1 MIMTQDQIVDQFY
14 NTYNNDLYYIPA
26 TKATEADPNK
36 PGKVIYEYNKKKIP
50 INKSAFIE
58 HLTTGSKVVT
68 IGQLNKDNQCKWGV
82 IDIDD
87 YSPDFVSKV
96 KDKIYSNKYPLNI
109 VQSVSGGLHL
119 YLYSQEL
126 ISGAL
131 MRNALAYYLDQ
142 LGLKPDTEIF
152 PKQTELTEDTP
163 YGNMI
168 KLPFASGIDSKEIQT
183 HLKKAK
189 ESEQLVSF
197 FESLPKITVDE
208 NNSYKKSTK
217 ARCTIKQIKQNIKN
231 KVDHERGGTF
241 DNWITDLT
249 AKLIAGRKT
258 DNQITAEIK
267 QCWLYAEKDPVGKF
281 QKQDQDTYIENKI
294 RNFRNKSNLE
304 DPEILREKFIKNIHF
319 VRKGASYFN
328 AEYNDV
334 YSKEVIE
341 TEYAWIMEPKV
352 SPTQFFK
359 FHYGKKIV
367 EDFMYRPGTY
377 NPDEII
383 FKLDKKKYINSY
395 KPNDL
400 VPMEGDLTIFN
411 DHMEY
416 LFPKEI
422 ERTHILDFISYIVQN
437 PGEKIRHALFII
449 SECKQVG
456 KGRLFALWKKI
467 LGTNN
472 TSEIEINEAL
482 DKSKGY
488 LDNQLVLIDE
498 LKSQDNFTENKKLV
512 NFLKR
517 IISEENHR
525 SRQLYVDFKEKYS
538 TANFILHSNELNALS
553 LDSNDPRYFVANC
566 DVERR
571 EEDYYERLND
581 FIEGAGAARVLH
593 YLKHRKISVT
603 FKPKGA
609 PPQTEAKLNMASFN
623 LHPFTQKVLEDY
635 KTQEY
640 PFDKDII
647 ASGDVRTHYEKVER
661 TKIFRLNDISNAL
674 TNIGGLKIGQ
684 SAYTQTESTTK
695 VIYPTIW
702 IIRNHEKY
710 KGLSAKEIV
719 DQNLYQHAYSED
731 VNGKYYKNL
740 PTPF

>member
-1 MIMTQDQIVDQFY
+1 MTQDQIVDQFY

-119 YLYSQEL
+119 YLYSQEP

-131 MRNALAYYLDQ
+131 MRNALAYYRNQ
-142 LGLKPDTEIF
+142 LGLKLTTEIF
-152 PKQTELTEDTP
+152 PKQDVLTDKNP

-319 VRKGASYFN
+319 VRKGAP
-328 AEYNDV
+328 D
-334 YSKEVIE
+334 
-341 TEYAWIMEPKV
+341 
-352 SPTQFFK
+352 
-359 FHYGKKIV
+359 
-367 EDFMYRPGTY
+367 PG
-377 NPDEII
+377 
-383 FKLDKKKYINSY
+383 S
-395 KPNDL
+395 
-400 VPMEGDLTIFN
+400 
-411 DHMEY
+411 
-416 LFPKEI
+416 
-422 ERTHILDFISYIVQN
+422 
-437 PGEKIRHALFII
+437 
-449 SECKQVG
+449 
-456 KGRLFALWKKI
+456 
-467 LGTNN
+467 
-472 TSEIEINEAL
+472 
-482 DKSKGY
+482 
-488 LDNQLVLIDE
+488 
-498 LKSQDNFTENKKLV
+498 
-512 NFLKR
+512 
-517 IISEENHR
+517 
-525 SRQLYVDFKEKYS
+525 
-538 TANFILHSNELNALS
+538 
-553 LDSNDPRYFVANC
+553 
-566 DVERR
+566 
-571 EEDYYERLND
+571 
-581 FIEGAGAARVLH
+581 
-593 YLKHRKISVT
+593 
-603 FKPKGA
+603 
-609 PPQTEAKLNMASFN
+609 
-623 LHPFTQKVLEDY
+623 
-635 KTQEY
+635 
-640 PFDKDII
+640 
-647 ASGDVRTHYEKVER
+647 
-661 TKIFRLNDISNAL
+661 
-674 TNIGGLKIGQ
+674 
-684 SAYTQTESTTK
+684 
-695 VIYPTIW
+695 
-702 IIRNHEKY
+702 
-710 KGLSAKEIV
+710 
-719 DQNLYQHAYSED
+719 
-731 VNGKYYKNL
+731 
-740 PTPF
+740 